1 MVLGLAALVLAV
13 LDPPR
18 VAGRVDVL
26 ELVEAI
32 ALLLEFVEVDLVG
45 NGNVVSRSLERIRL
59 SNILAFWGLTFFII
73 NNQLFLEEIDGLSGL
88 GRHHSDLRI
97 VEVHVHQS
105 HHVHVHVERNVRL
118 RHHIHGRE
126 MHAHVL
132 PELMRIHGS

>member
-1 MVLGLAALVLAV
+1 MVLGLATLVLAV

-97 VEVHVHQS
+97 V
-105 HHVHVHVERNVRL
+105 
-118 RHHIHGRE
+118 
-126 MHAHVL
+126 
-132 PELMRIHGS
+132 